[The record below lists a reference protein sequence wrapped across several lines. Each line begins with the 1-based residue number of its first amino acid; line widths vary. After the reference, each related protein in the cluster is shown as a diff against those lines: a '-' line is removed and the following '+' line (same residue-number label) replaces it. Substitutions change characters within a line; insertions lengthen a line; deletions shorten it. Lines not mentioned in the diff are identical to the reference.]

1 MPFSIWP
8 WCHASFLGWLM
19 VYFPNL
25 VGYYFWW
32 LQVEFCWT
40 ALSKEVKKWCWRRI
54 WSKQRKTL
62 FPTVARESL
71 DLILSGKFLLT
82 GTSKIF
88 HNILPASIGIQQVG
102 EPTYGYVEGISQ
114 LPNTKYCR
122 VLPSI
127 TKYNQVL
134 SSINQYPWN
143 THARGSCFIGAISSI
158 YRFIGNKHPGWTSD
172 MCWLGSL
179 ITTNSLGIYLISH
192 CSICSKELSKL

>member
-1 MPFSIWP
+1 MIITWWQLPKEWAMPFFHFFMIHVQLYMACSP
-8 WCHASFLGWLM
+8 YGHDVMHFLGGLM

-88 HNILPASIGIQQVG
+88 HNILPASASFGIQQVV
-102 EPTYGYVEGISQ
+102 EPTDGYVEDISQ

-127 TKYNQVL
+127 TKY
-134 SSINQYPWN
+134 
-143 THARGSCFIGAISSI
+143 
-158 YRFIGNKHPGWTSD
+158 
-172 MCWLGSL
+172 
-179 ITTNSLGIYLISH
+179 
-192 CSICSKELSKL
+192 